1 VSKQEDKAQPI
12 ESNNTNCFHFAGI
25 SLLMKYAQMIT
36 AEMWL
41 KIITTNTIIIIAVI
55 TKRGS
60 KHYHSR
66 QWANLPTLSSK
77 ACMQLGKA

>member
-1 VSKQEDKAQPI
+1 MISTCLRYAQRKGGGSASCGVSTQEG

-55 TKRGS
+55 TKRVS
-60 KHYHSR
+60 
-66 QWANLPTLSSK
+66 
-77 ACMQLGKA
+77 